1 MQFIELKEKLKGFVV
16 FSLGDIRKIETDFYL
31 RRLNEWADK
40 KYIKSVRRG
49 FYIFSD
55 LQINEQSLFLIA
67 NIIYQPSYV
76 SLEMALS
83 LYGLIPESVYG
94 ATSVTSQKTSN
105 FKTDFGNFIYKHI
118 KPELMFG
125 YELREYGNHRYQVA
139 EMEKAVLDYLYLNP
153 KIKDEKDFEGLR
165 FNAAEF
171 QAKADM
177 NKFQKYLTA
186 FDSKALSVRTGKFI
200 KYINHA

>member
-16 FSLGDIRKIETDFYL
+16 FSLGDIRKIETDFDL

-94 ATSVTSQKTSN
+94 ITSVTSQKTNN

-125 YELREYGNHRYQVA
+125 YELREYGNHRYLVA
-139 EMEKAVLDYLYLNP
+139 EIEKAVLDYLYLNP

-165 FNAAEF
+165 FNVSEF
-171 QAKADM
+171 KAKADM
-177 NKFQKYLTA
+177 AKFQKYLDA
-186 FDSKALSVRTGKFI
+186 FGSKALSARAGKFI
-200 KYINHA
+200 NYINYA